1 MDGRGGA
8 RENAGRK
15 PKADEQKVRKLG
27 IDAIIEVYGSIEQY
41 YIFIAKQ
48 SKESFPHLKLLQE
61 YVYGKPKET
70 TDLTITNNSDFNLSE
85 MTDQELDILTKLHAR
100 KLANTD
106 DSTD

>member
-27 IDAIIEVYGSIEQY
+27 IDAIIEVYGSVENY

-48 SKESFPHLKLLQE
+48 SKDSFPHLKLLQE

-70 TDLTITNNSDFNLSE
+70 SDVTITNNSDFNLSE

-100 KLANTD
+100 KQSNTD
-106 DSTD
+106 DTTD